1 MNTTDP
7 YEDGT
12 LWTVRSRKPRRGH
25 HKAITLTLDW
35 TLDLAARAATVRDF
49 RTELGDL
56 WRHYVDY
63 EAPRV
68 TAACHLPAD
77 TVPIRWYVRGQD
89 KWGAIVL
96 SEVAPQQFLTG
107 DADQAAE
114 DDILA
119 HYEMPT
125 NVGTGQPINW
135 LRVPVADYSRVRAR
149 RRRARPAA
157 PGVAARGVPGDGE
170 SAEAGAAGRGVLPGA
185 AGRLIEG
192 R

>member
-1 MNTTDP
+1 M
-7 YEDGT
+7 
-12 LWTVRSRKPRRGH
+12 
-25 HKAITLTLDW
+25 TLDW

-135 LRVPVADYSRVRAR
+135 LRVPVADYSRVRGAAGGALVQR
-149 RRRARPAA
+149 HLGWRPAA
-157 PGVAARGVPGDGE
+157 FQATVNLRKLALLAGVYYPERQAA
-170 SAEAGAAGRGVLPGA
+170 
-185 AGRLIEG
+185 
-192 R
+192 